1 MNVEFQSTVSHKS
14 CVSVCVCVCVCAW
27 VDYSVKCIC
36 DLRSWEA
43 TPLKSQCCVVGR
55 V

>member
-14 CVSVCVCVCVCAW
+14 CVSVCVCAW